1 MGKKIEADINI
12 KWLLR
17 LNLLTSSYYMLAYLC
32 LTISMSYILS
42 SSIFVFSLF
51 TGIYLMSMGIGS
63 ILINKIPF
71 SEKNIQPIIL
81 SISIIGILLINP
93 GVIGLMY
100 LNEYLFYIFRN
111 SQTNY
116 INIILIYGISL
127 TIFIGILSGSELPL
141 FSKLLEA
148 QKKEQSELLV
158 KVLSFDYFGT
168 CIGVIL
174 FNFLMFPFWG
184 LTNSILISQSIAIIG
199 LWFIFYKMGVLPNK
213 FSRYLILVTLYCMFS
228 IMMKDEFLL
237 SINKLSF

>member
-1 MGKKIEADINI
+1 MNNNLNI

-17 LNLLTSSYYMLAYLC
+17 LNLLTSLYYMLAYLC
-32 LTISMSYILS
+32 LAIAMSYILS

-51 TGIYLMSMGIGS
+51 TGIYLMSMGLGS
-63 ILINKIPF
+63 ILINKISI

-81 SISIIGILLINP
+81 SIAIIGLLLINP
-93 GVIGLMY
+93 GVISLMY

-111 SQTNY
+111 SQTDY
-116 INIILIYGISL
+116 ITITLIYGILL

-141 FSKLLEA
+141 FSKLLESEN
-148 QKKEQSELLV
+148 KEQSELLV

-168 CIGVIL
+168 CIGVII

-184 LTNSILISQSIAIIG
+184 LTNSILISQLISIIG
-199 LWFIFYKMGVLPNK
+199 LWFIFYKMRVLRYK
-213 FSRYLILVTLYCMFS
+213 YCRYLILVTLYCIFS
-228 IMMKDEFLL
+228 IIMKDNFLD